1 MGYNQ
6 EDKEIVLRH
15 IEGVKSVLDM
25 GSANDYTYGVE
36 YPPFISEW
44 YKSIGIYNYACIDL
58 AGDNNALKYD
68 VSHPVDIGEKFDM
81 LVNAGFSEHVVQ
93 MDGYVTVAFH
103 DGHINSIYPKEVTDA
118 RLGFYYCWKNMFSF
132 VINGGIMIHVNP
144 KSGYWEGHGYTY
156 LTREF
161 YVEICKISDL
171 EYLELYEHGAC
182 GNWETGINIVCVLKK
197 TGNTFPSFEEF
208 SKLPIYT
215 S

>member
-68 VSHPVDIGEKFDM
+68 VSHPVDIGEKF
-81 LVNAGFSEHVVQ
+81 VNLF
-93 MDGYVTVAFH
+93 YCNH
-103 DGHINSIYPKEVTDA
+103 DV
-118 RLGFYYCWKNMFSF
+118 
-132 VINGGIMIHVNP
+132 
-144 KSGYWEGHGYTY
+144 
-156 LTREF
+156 
-161 YVEICKISDL
+161 
-171 EYLELYEHGAC
+171 
-182 GNWETGINIVCVLKK
+182 
-197 TGNTFPSFEEF
+197 
-208 SKLPIYT
+208 
-215 S
+215 